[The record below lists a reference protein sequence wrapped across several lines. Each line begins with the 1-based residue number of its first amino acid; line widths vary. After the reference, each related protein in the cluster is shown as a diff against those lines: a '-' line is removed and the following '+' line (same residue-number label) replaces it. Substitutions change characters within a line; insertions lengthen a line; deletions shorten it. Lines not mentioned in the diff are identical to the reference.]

1 MAEKNEPVKTGHYS
15 YYADKVLVLG
25 KDGINMAST
34 TNPLPVDA
42 IVTVDSMDINAEM
55 KTTTGADFY
64 VTTSNVGDDTDT
76 IAFDSVATTVVG
88 GTLTLEMIQ
97 AVENKTQ
104 GWIYNTKGAT
114 VTNTSIV
121 LDMTKQETGAPVPGA
136 TDEFEIVYRGI
147 DRLSLI
153 EGKDFATETTLAL
166 IEGKDFATETT
177 LALIEGKDFA
187 TETTLSLIE
196 GKDFATETTLA
207 LIEGKDFATETT
219 LALIEGKDFAT
230 SAKQDTIITSIQLI
244 DDLPKTDDSAFTP
257 ASDKGVLM
265 FGVNSSDSIDADD
278 YGAIKINEFRE
289 QIIAGYD
296 SINNAVRLYDIS
308 PYAAQKLNVTN
319 LNAVTSDTDG
329 ASVDVSDYKNKTVY
343 VNVSVNTGAVT
354 VTIEV
359 SPDGTTWWT
368 YDSKTYTSATGLDSW
383 EIMSHHPYM
392 RVTTST
398 HSNAT
403 VTAYI
408 TGRGE

>member
-1 MAEKNEPVKTGHYS
+1 MAQLTSPIDSNGYSSHVKKSVLILNGSPVSG
-15 YYADKVLVLG
+15 
-25 KDGINMAST
+25 
-34 TNPLPVDA
+34 TNKLPVDA
-42 IVTVDSMDINAEM
+42 SVHVDSMDVYAEM

-76 IAFDSVATTVVG
+76 IAFDSVAANVVG

-97 AVENKTQ
+97 SVENKTQ

-187 TETTLSLIE
+187 TETTL
-196 GKDFATETTLA
+196 A

-257 ASDKGVLM
+257 ASDKGVLL
-265 FGVNSSDSIDADD
+265 FGVNSTDSIDAGD
-278 YGAIKINEFRE
+278 YGAIRINEFRE
-289 QIIAGYD
+289 QVIAGYD
-296 SINNAVRLYDIS
+296 SINNAIRLYDIS

-319 LNAVTSDTDG
+319 LNAVTSATNG

-368 YDSKTYTSATGLDSW
+368 HDSKTYTSATGLDIW

-392 RVTTST
+392 RVTTSA

>member
-147 DRLSLI
+147 DRLS
-153 EGKDFATETTLAL
+153 
-166 IEGKDFATETT
+166 
-177 LALIEGKDFA
+177 
-187 TETTLSLIE
+187 
-196 GKDFATETTLA
+196 